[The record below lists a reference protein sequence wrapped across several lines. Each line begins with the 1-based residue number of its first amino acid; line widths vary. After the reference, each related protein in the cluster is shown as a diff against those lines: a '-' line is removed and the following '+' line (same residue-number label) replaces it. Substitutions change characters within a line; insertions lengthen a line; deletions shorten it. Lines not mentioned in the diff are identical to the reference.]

1 MRCFFKQAKWHGS
14 STSRPGRCALQ
25 RAGLHPQRRAV
36 RSAHRGGHVGVDMH
50 TLLRARSR
58 RALRARSLALRFA
71 CPDVGVEGGGVRRS
85 AAAEEGTGASKAKA
99 PASSARATS
108 ASSAHLR
115 SASHLSTTT

>member
-1 MRCFFKQAKWHGS
+1 MGHLQAG
-14 STSRPGRCALQ
+14 PGDAPCSEPASIPSAERCAL
-25 RAGLHPQRRAV
+25 RAG
-36 RSAHRGGHVGVDMH
+36 GGHVGVDMH